1 MPKRKLAMVLFASMG
16 VVLIGELAFALSLF
30 TAHRSGALMLI
41 GPMAATLPG
50 FVVAVLAWRGK
61 LPAACAPTP

>member
-16 VVLIGELAFALSLF
+16 AILIGQLVLVLALLA
-30 TAHRSGALMLI
+30 THRSGVLMLI

-50 FVVAVLAWRGK
+50 FVIAVLAWRGK
-61 LPAACAPTP
+61 LPVTCAPTP

>member
-16 VVLIGELAFALSLF
+16 VVLIGQLAFAL
-30 TAHRSGALMLI
+30 AIVAANRSGALVLI

-50 FVVAVLAWRGK
+50 FVVAVRAWRGK
-61 LPAACAPTP
+61 LPVACAPTS